1 MSLVI
6 SCEGTLY
13 YPLWWVV
20 KHGAEIKTPVE
31 RLPEAFSCKEGECL
45 IVVQE
50 TGLDITMSVSLAK
63 RLETQ
68 AQYSAI
74 LERQK
79 SLPNDTKF
87 VLYSVPGELADSLKK
102 VDLQNNPARS

>member
-1 MSLVI
+1 M
-6 SCEGTLY
+6 Y
-13 YPLWWVV
+13 
-20 KHGAEIKTPVE
+20 GAEINSPE
-31 RLPEAFSCKEGECL
+31 GRLPEAFPCKEGECL

-63 RLETQ
+63 RLETD
-68 AQYSAI
+68 AEYRVVV
-74 LERQK
+74 ERQK

-87 VLYSVPGELADSLKK
+87 VLYSVSRELADSLKK